1 MEEKALKIKKVSLT
15 VEELWDI
22 VSEYNALS
30 CKTQGQ
36 TIVFKDEIYTLLAN
50 DEQHTQMKPSKVPT
64 SPKKKQQKLFSM
76 ESSYLYIYR
85 CISKNLNIM
94 KKLIFSCNLFQ
105 KVKLSY
111 ILGSLHV
118 K

>member
-1 MEEKALKIKKVSLT
+1 MEEKVLKMKKVSLT

-50 DEQHTQMKPSKVPT
+50 DEQHTQMKVPT
-64 SPKKKQQKLFSM
+64 SKKKPA
-76 ESSYLYIYR
+76 ET
-85 CISKNLNIM
+85 
-94 KKLIFSCNLFQ
+94 IF
-105 KVKLSY
+105 Y
-111 ILGSLHV
+111 GE
-118 K
+118 

>member
-1 MEEKALKIKKVSLT
+1 MEEKALKMKKVSLT

-36 TIVFKDEIYTLLAN
+36 TIVFKDDIYTLLAN

-64 SPKKKQQKLFSM
+64 SPKKNCRNYFYG
-76 ESSYLYIYR
+76 E
-85 CISKNLNIM
+85 
-94 KKLIFSCNLFQ
+94 
-105 KVKLSY
+105 
-111 ILGSLHV
+111 
-118 K
+118 